1 MPATPQETGGWAAD
15 DSPYRGLMAFQP
27 EDEAWFFGRSQLVD
41 RLREL
46 VDRLPVVG
54 VFGASGSGKS
64 SLLRA
69 GLLGTISSAHGTA
82 EPWRGLI
89 MTPGEHPLDTL
100 ADLVAKTSGDD
111 PKALRDDLSGDPGAL
126 NAALDIALRGA
137 AASGAQETRLL
148 LVVDQFEET
157 FTLCA
162 DDGERR
168 RFVEA
173 LLGLAL
179 GADRRTV
186 LVLGIRADFLAHLT
200 QHPGLVEALGGEAQL
215 LVGPVSSADLNEI
228 VVRPAVQAGLNVEP
242 DLLATVLA
250 DAAEEPGSLPLVSH
264 ALLETWRNR
273 TGPSL
278 TLSAYQAA
286 GGVRGAIAQ
295 SAERVFDE
303 LAPAEQ
309 QAARRIF
316 VRLTALGDGTEDTR
330 RPAPRSTRCGRTPGR
345 RSPSTASPAPS
356 HADPSRARRCGRT
369 SGPARSPRPAAATGT
384 HPPPMRSAHRRP
396 EAAAARPASAAAG

>member
-1 MPATPQETGGWAAD
+1 
-15 DSPYRGLMAFQP
+15 MAFQP
-27 EDEAWFFGRSQLVD
+27 EDAEWFFGRSHLID

-46 VDRLPVVG
+46 VDRLPVVA

-69 GLLGTISSAHGTA
+69 GLLGSISSENDTA
-82 EPWRGLI
+82 GAWRGLI

-100 ADLVAKTSGDD
+100 TDLVAKTSEGD
-111 PKALRDDLSGDPGAL
+111 PEALRDGLSGDPGAL
-126 NAALDIALRGA
+126 NAALDIALSAR
-137 AASGAQETRLL
+137 ETRLL

-162 DDGERR
+162 DEGERR

-215 LVGPVSSADLNEI
+215 LVGPVSSADLQEI
-228 VVRPAVQAGLNVEP
+228 VTRPAVQAGLTVDP

-273 TGPSL
+273 AGPRL
-278 TLSAYQAA
+278 TLPAYHAA

-295 SAERVFDE
+295 SA
-303 LAPAEQ
+303 
-309 QAARRIF
+309 
-316 VRLTALGDGTEDTR
+316 
-330 RPAPRSTRCGRTPGR
+330 
-345 RSPSTASPAPS
+345 
-356 HADPSRARRCGRT
+356 
-369 SGPARSPRPAAATGT
+369 
-384 HPPPMRSAHRRP
+384 
-396 EAAAARPASAAAG
+396 